1 MFKLPLLPLPYNF
14 KVLYFDCKDT
24 PFIRVNQRKT
34 EKSTFTHQDFGNPPP
49 QLFKPPTH
57 EPRHRELSRGLSDS
71 QWQKTCFCLSSHQ
84 ID

>member
-49 QLFKPPTH
+49 QLLNPLAYKT
-57 EPRHRELSRGLSDS
+57 RHRELSSGLSDS
-71 QWQKTCFCLSSHQ
+71 QGQKTCFCLSSHQ

>member
-34 EKSTFTHQDFGNPPP
+34 EKSTFTHQDFGN
-49 QLFKPPTH
+49 QL
-57 EPRHRELSRGLSDS
+57 GLKILKEINGE
-71 QWQKTCFCLSSHQ
+71 W
-84 ID
+84 